1 MPRNTGG
8 PTRWANPSD
17 RVEEKMKRSRLFA
30 VIVVLALGVLG
41 LAIVV
46 PLSIPA
52 QSASATPPDVE
63 RGAYLVQAAG
73 CISCHRSEDDAP
85 ALSGGQELHSP
96 FGTFVVPNITPDPET
111 GIGEWTV
118 DQLVNAI
125 RFGRSPE
132 GHTYFPAFPYRSY
145 RGMTDSDARD
155 IAAWLLAQ
163 PPVGR
168 PSADHEL
175 AFPAWLGRLAMPGW
189 NRLANLLT
197 TEPAPPEDP
206 QIARGAYLARALG
219 HCGECHTPRNWLGM
233 LDSSREFAGASMA
246 EGEGEAPAITADEFA
261 GWSEQDFAFFLFF
274 GVKPDDEYVGG
285 EMEPV
290 IEFNT
295 GPLTEEDRLALAAFF
310 LRGQSQHT
318 SN

>member
-1 MPRNTGG
+1 MAAR
-8 PTRWANPSD
+8 
-17 RVEEKMKRSRLFA
+17 MKRNRLLA
-30 VIVVLALGVLG
+30 AIVALALVALG
-41 LAIVV
+41 LAIVMPLRV
-46 PLSIPA
+46 PAPSP
-52 QSASATPPDVE
+52 SETSPDVD

-73 CISCHRSEDDAP
+73 CISCHMDEDAAP
-85 ALSGGQELHSP
+85 SLSGGQELHSP

-111 GIGEWTV
+111 GIGGWTA

-163 PPVGR
+163 APVSR
-168 PSADHEL
+168 PSADHVL
-175 AFPAWLGRLAMPGW
+175 DFPVWLGRLAMPGW

-197 TEPAPPEDP
+197 TEPAPPADP

-219 HCGECHTPRNWLGM
+219 HCGECHTPRNWLGI
-233 LDSSREFAGASMA
+233 LDSSREFAGATL
-246 EGEGEAPAITADEFA
+246 GESEAYAITADHFE
-261 GWSEQDFAFFLFF
+261 GWSEQDFAFFLFL
-274 GVKPDDEYVGG
+274 GLKPDDEYVGG

-310 LRGQSQHT
+310 LRGQDQLT
-318 SN
+318 SD

>member
-1 MPRNTGG
+1 
-8 PTRWANPSD
+8 
-17 RVEEKMKRSRLFA
+17 MKRNRLLA
-30 VIVVLALGVLG
+30 AIVALALVALG
-41 LAIVV
+41 LAIFMPLRV
-46 PLSIPA
+46 PAPST
-52 QSASATPPDVE
+52 SASSPNVD

-73 CISCHRSEDDAP
+73 CISCHIDEDAAP
-85 ALSGGQELHSP
+85 ALSGGRELHSP

-111 GIGEWTV
+111 GIGGWTV
-118 DQLVNAI
+118 DELVNAI
-125 RFGRSPE
+125 RFGVSPE

-163 PPVGR
+163 APVNR
-168 PSADHEL
+168 RSANHVLD
-175 AFPAWLGRLAMPGW
+175 FPAGIGRLAMPGW
-189 NRLANLLT
+189 NRLANLMT
-197 TEPAPPEDP
+197 KEPATPADP

-233 LDSSREFAGASMA
+233 LDSSREFAGAVLA
-246 EGEGEAPAITADEFA
+246 ESEAPALTADHFE
-261 GWSEQDFAFFLFF
+261 GWSEQAFAFFLFL
-274 GVKPDDEYVGG
+274 GLMPDDEYVGG

-310 LRGQSQHT
+310 LRGQDQLT
-318 SN
+318 SD

>member
-1 MPRNTGG
+1 
-8 PTRWANPSD
+8 
-17 RVEEKMKRSRLFA
+17 MKRSRWLA
-30 VIVVLALGVLG
+30 VIVVLALAVVG
-41 LAIVV
+41 LAIVM
-46 PLSIPA
+46 PLRIPA
-52 QSASATPPDVE
+52 QSPPATSPDVE

-73 CISCHRSEDDAP
+73 CISCHIGEGTVP

-111 GIGEWTV
+111 GIGGWTV
-118 DQLVNAI
+118 DELVNAI

-145 RGMTDSDARD
+145 RGMTDGDARD

-163 PPVGR
+163 EPVNQR
-168 PSADHEL
+168 VADHEL
-175 AFPAWLGRLAMPGW
+175 AFPAGLGRLAMPGW
-189 NRLANLLT
+189 NRLANYLT

-206 QIARGAYLARALG
+206 QLARGAYLARALG
-219 HCGECHTPRNWLGM
+219 HCGECHTPRNWLGI
-233 LDSSREFAGASMA
+233 LDSSREFAGAPMH
-246 EGEGEAPAITADEFA
+246 EGEGDAPAITADEFA
-261 GWSEQDFAFFLFF
+261 GWTEQDFAFFLFF

-285 EMEPV
+285 AMEPV

-295 GPLTEEDRLALAAFF
+295 GPLTEEDRLAMAAFF

-318 SN
+318 SD

>member
-1 MPRNTGG
+1 LLAAIVTL
-8 PTRWANPSD
+8 A
-17 RVEEKMKRSRLFA
+17 FA
-30 VIVVLALGVLG
+30 ALG
-41 LAIVV
+41 LATVMPLRV
-46 PLSIPA
+46 PAP
-52 QSASATPPDVE
+52 SASATSPDVD

-73 CISCHRSEDDAP
+73 CISCHIDEDAAP
-85 ALSGGQELHSP
+85 ALSGGRELQSP

-111 GIGEWTV
+111 GVGAWTV

-145 RGMTDSDARD
+145 RGMTESDARD

-163 PPVGR
+163 APVNR
-168 PSADHEL
+168 ASADHEL
-175 AFPAWLGRLAMPGW
+175 AYPASLGRLAMPGW
-189 NRLANLLT
+189 NRLANFLT
-197 TEPAPPEDP
+197 TETAPPADP

-233 LDSSREFAGASMA
+233 LDTSREFAGARMV
-246 EGEGEAPAITADEFA
+246 EGEVPAITAVHFE
-261 GWSEQDFAFFLFF
+261 GWSEQDFAFFLFL
-274 GVKPDDEYVGG
+274 GLKPDDEYVGG

-310 LRGQSQHT
+310 LRGQGQPA

>member
-1 MPRNTGG
+1 MFQ
-8 PTRWANPSD
+8 
-17 RVEEKMKRSRLFA
+17 MKKIRLFV
-30 VIVVLALGVLG
+30 VIAVLALGALG
-41 LAIVV
+41 LAVV
-46 PLSIPA
+46 MPLRIPA
-52 QSASATPPDVE
+52 PTTSASTPDIE

-73 CISCHRSEDDAP
+73 CISCHIDEDAAP
-85 ALSGGQELHSP
+85 ALSGGRELHSP

-111 GIGEWTV
+111 GIGDWTV

-132 GHTYFPAFPYRSY
+132 GHMYFPAFPYRSY
-145 RGMTDSDARD
+145 RGMTDTDARD

-163 PPVGR
+163 APANRASAAHDLDFPVG
-168 PSADHEL
+168 
-175 AFPAWLGRLAMPGW
+175 LGRLAMPGW

-197 TEPAPPEDP
+197 TEPEVPADP

-219 HCGECHTPRNWLGM
+219 HCGECHTPRNWLGI
-233 LDSSREFAGASMA
+233 LDSNREFAGAPMV
-246 EGEGEAPAITADEFA
+246 EGQASAITADEFE
-261 GWSEQDFAFFLFF
+261 GWSEQDFAFFLFL
-274 GVKPDDEYVGG
+274 GLKPNDEYVGG

-310 LRGQSQHT
+310 LRGQGQPESD
-318 SN
+318 

>member
-1 MPRNTGG
+1 MCRPPQEYLNAFRID
-8 PTRWANPSD
+8 NP
-17 RVEEKMKRSRLFA
+17 MKRNRLLAA
-30 VIVVLALGVLG
+30 VVILALGALG
-41 LAIVV
+41 LAIIMPLRV
-46 PLSIPA
+46 PAPTTSD
-52 QSASATPPDVE
+52 SAPDID

-73 CISCHRSEDDAP
+73 CISCHIDEDAAP
-85 ALSGGQELHSP
+85 ALSGGRELHSP

-111 GIGEWTV
+111 GIGGWTV
-118 DQLVNAI
+118 VQLVDAI

-145 RGMTDSDARD
+145 RGMTESDARD

-163 PPVGR
+163 APVSR
-168 PSADHEL
+168 ASADHEL
-175 AFPAWLGRLAMPGW
+175 VFPVWLARLAMPGW

-197 TEPAPPEDP
+197 TEPAPPADP

-233 LDSSREFAGASMA
+233 LDSSREFAGATL
-246 EGEGEAPAITADEFA
+246 GESEAYAITADHFE
-261 GWSEQDFAFFLFF
+261 GWSEQDFAFFLFL
-274 GVKPDDEYVGG
+274 GLKPDDEYVGG

-310 LRGQSQHT
+310 LRGQDQPA

>member
-1 MPRNTGG
+1 
-8 PTRWANPSD
+8 
-17 RVEEKMKRSRLFA
+17 MKRNRLLA
-30 VIVVLALGVLG
+30 VIVALALGALG
-41 LAIVV
+41 LVIVMPLRV
-46 PLSIPA
+46 PAPST
-52 QSASATPPDVE
+52 SATSPDVD

-73 CISCHRSEDDAP
+73 CISCHIDEDAAP

-111 GIGEWTV
+111 GIGGWTEV
-118 DQLVNAI
+118 QLVNAI
-125 RFGRSPE
+125 RFGLSPE

-145 RGMTDSDARD
+145 RGMADSDARD

-163 PPVGR
+163 APVNR

-175 AFPAWLGRLAMPGW
+175 AYPAWLGRLAMPGW

-197 TEPAPPEDP
+197 TEPAPPADP

-219 HCGECHTPRNWLGM
+219 HCGECHTPRNWLGI
-233 LDSSREFAGASMA
+233 LDSKREFAGAPLV
-246 EGEGEAPAITADEFA
+246 EGEASAITADEFE

-274 GVKPDDEYVGG
+274 GLKPDDEYVGG

-310 LRGQSQHT
+310 LRGQDQLT

>member
-1 MPRNTGG
+1 MNR
-8 PTRWANPSD
+8 
-17 RVEEKMKRSRLFA
+17 KRLVA
-30 VIVVLALGVLG
+30 VIVMLALVALG

-46 PLSIPA
+46 PLRVPA
-52 QSASATPPDVE
+52 PSASAASPDVD

-73 CISCHRSEDDAP
+73 CISCHRDEEAGS
-85 ALSGGQELHSP
+85 ALSGGHELESP

-111 GIGEWTV
+111 GIGGWTV
-118 DQLVNAI
+118 DQLVSAI
-125 RFGRSPE
+125 RFGVSPE

-163 PPVGR
+163 PPVNR
-168 PSADHEL
+168 PTADHDL
-175 AFPAWLGRLAMPGW
+175 DFPVGLGRLAMPGW

-197 TEPAPPEDP
+197 KEPATPADP

-219 HCGECHTPRNWLGM
+219 HCGECHTPRNLFGI
-233 LDSSREFAGASMA
+233 LKSGREFEGAPMPV
-246 EGEGEAPAITADEFA
+246 GHAPAIAADDFE
-261 GWSEQDFAFFLFF
+261 GWTEQGFAFFLIF
-274 GVKPDDEYVGG
+274 GLKPDDEYVGG
-285 EMEPV
+285 DMEPV

-310 LRGQSQHT
+310 LRGQGQPASD
-318 SN
+318 

>member
-1 MPRNTGG
+1 
-8 PTRWANPSD
+8 
-17 RVEEKMKRSRLFA
+17 MKRNRLLAAIVALA
-30 VIVVLALGVLG
+30 VAVLAL
-41 LAIVV
+41 AIVMPLQV
-46 PLSIPA
+46 PAP
-52 QSASATPPDVE
+52 SASATAPDVD

-73 CISCHRSEDDAP
+73 CISCHIDEDAAP
-85 ALSGGQELHSP
+85 ALSGGRELQSP

-111 GIGEWTV
+111 GIGAWTV

-145 RGMTDSDARD
+145 RGMTESDARD
-155 IAAWLLAQ
+155 IAACLLAQ
-163 PPVGR
+163 APVNR
-168 PSADHEL
+168 ASADHEL
-175 AFPAWLGRLAMPGW
+175 AYPASLGRLAMPGW
-189 NRLANLLT
+189 NRLADFLT
-197 TEPAPPEDP
+197 TETAPPADP

-219 HCGECHTPRNWLGM
+219 HCGECHTPRNWLGI
-233 LDSSREFAGASMA
+233 LDSNQEFAGASMA
-246 EGEGEAPAITADEFA
+246 EGEVPAITADEFE
-261 GWSEQDFAFFLFF
+261 GWSEQDFAFFLFL
-274 GVKPDDEYVGG
+274 GLKPDDEYVGG

-310 LRGQSQHT
+310 LRGQGQLT

>member
-1 MPRNTGG
+1 
-8 PTRWANPSD
+8 
-17 RVEEKMKRSRLFA
+17 MKRSRLLA
-30 VIVVLALGVLG
+30 AIVALVLGALG
-41 LAIVV
+41 LAIVMPLRV
-46 PLSIPA
+46 PAPST
-52 QSASATPPDVE
+52 SATSADVD

-73 CISCHRSEDDAP
+73 CISCHSDEDASS
-85 ALSGGQELHSP
+85 ALSGGRELHSP

-111 GIGEWTV
+111 GIGGWSEV
-118 DQLVNAI
+118 QLVNAI
-125 RFGRSPE
+125 RFGLSPE

-145 RGMTDSDARD
+145 RGMTESDARD

-163 PPVGR
+163 APVNR

-189 NRLANLLT
+189 NRLANLLR
-197 TEPAPPEDP
+197 TEPAPPADP

-233 LDSSREFAGASMA
+233 LDSSREFAGATL
-246 EGEGEAPAITADEFA
+246 GESEADAITADHFE
-261 GWSEQDFAFFLFF
+261 GWSEQDFAFFLFL
-274 GVKPDDEYVGG
+274 GLKPDDEYVGG

-310 LRGQSQHT
+310 LRGQDQPASD
-318 SN
+318 

>member
-1 MPRNTGG
+1 
-8 PTRWANPSD
+8 
-17 RVEEKMKRSRLFA
+17 MKRSRLFA
-30 VIVVLALGVLG
+30 VIVALALGVLG
-41 LAIVV
+41 LAIVI
-46 PLSIPA
+46 PLRVPA
-52 QSASATPPDVE
+52 QSTSATSPDVD

-73 CISCHRSEDDAP
+73 CISCHVAEDAAP
-85 ALSGGQELHSP
+85 ALSGGRELHSP
-96 FGTFVVPNITPDPET
+96 FGTFVVPNITPDPES
-111 GIGEWTV
+111 GIGGWTV

-163 PPVGR
+163 APVSRR
-168 PSADHEL
+168 PAEHAL
-175 AFPAWLGRLAMPGW
+175 AYPAWLGRLAMPGW

-197 TEPAPPEDP
+197 TEPAPPADG

-219 HCGECHTPRNWLGM
+219 HCGECHTPRNWLGI
-233 LDSSREFAGASMA
+233 LDSSREFAGAPMVEG
-246 EGEGEAPAITADEFA
+246 EGEGEAPAITADEFE

-285 EMEPV
+285 EMGPV

-310 LRGQSQHT
+310 LRGQGQHT
-318 SN
+318 SDP

>member
-1 MPRNTGG
+1 LTKKRN
-8 PTRWANPSD
+8 
-17 RVEEKMKRSRLFA
+17 RLLA
-30 VIVVLALGVLG
+30 AIVALALAALG
-41 LAIVV
+41 LAIVMPLRV
-46 PLSIPA
+46 PAPST
-52 QSASATPPDVE
+52 SAASPDVE

-73 CISCHRSEDDAP
+73 CISCHIDEDAAP
-85 ALSGGQELHSP
+85 ALSGGQELPSP

-111 GIGEWTV
+111 GIGGWTV
-118 DQLVNAI
+118 DQLVAAI

-155 IAAWLLAQ
+155 IAAWVLAQ
-163 PPVGR
+163 APVNR

-175 AFPAWLGRLAMPGW
+175 AFPASLGRLAMPGW

-197 TEPAPPEDP
+197 TEPEPPEDP

-233 LDSSREFAGASMA
+233 LDSNREFAGAPMV
-246 EGEGEAPAITADEFA
+246 EGEASPITADEFE
-261 GWSEQDFAFFLFF
+261 GWSEQDFAFFLFL
-274 GVKPDDEYVGG
+274 GLKPNDEYVGG
-285 EMEPV
+285 DMEPV

-310 LRGQSQHT
+310 LRGQDQHT
-318 SN
+318 SD